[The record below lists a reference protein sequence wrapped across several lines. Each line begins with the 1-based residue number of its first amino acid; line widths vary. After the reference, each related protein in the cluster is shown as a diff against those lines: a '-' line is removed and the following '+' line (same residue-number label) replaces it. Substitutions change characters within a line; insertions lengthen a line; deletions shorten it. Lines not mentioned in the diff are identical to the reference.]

1 MEILTFNE
9 IIQFI
14 KKETEGV
21 DMEWKEDVI
30 LKPMENPII
39 LIDDLKKSLRIDTID
54 QNFTHYIL
62 KYNWGNF
69 CFLSYQFGYKD
80 ESSLNWL
87 IKRNLNYYDFKKL
100 KKAGL
105 IIIANGDPYTIV
117 LEYISGKIYAIDNDS
132 ETDYDKKMPIADN
145 FELLVRTM
153 GTGQYA
159 FWNNLQQDF
168 IKLINKIGKKE
179 GMNFWRSLVGYWDT
193 LV

>member
-62 KYNWGNF
+62 KYN
-69 CFLSYQFGYKD
+69 CIL
-80 ESSLNWL
+80 
-87 IKRNLNYYDFKKL
+87 
-100 KKAGL
+100 
-105 IIIANGDPYTIV
+105 
-117 LEYISGKIYAIDNDS
+117 
-132 ETDYDKKMPIADN
+132 
-145 FELLVRTM
+145 
-153 GTGQYA
+153 
-159 FWNNLQQDF
+159 
-168 IKLINKIGKKE
+168 
-179 GMNFWRSLVGYWDT
+179 
-193 LV
+193 

>member
-54 QNFTHYIL
+54 QNFTHNIL

-69 CFLSYQFGYKD
+69 CYLSYQFGYKD
-80 ESSLNWL
+80 ESSLNCL
-87 IKRNLNYYDFKKL
+87 IKRNLNYYDFK
-100 KKAGL
+100 
-105 IIIANGDPYTIV
+105 
-117 LEYISGKIYAIDNDS
+117 S
-132 ETDYDKKMPIADN
+132 
-145 FELLVRTM
+145 
-153 GTGQYA
+153 
-159 FWNNLQQDF
+159 
-168 IKLINKIGKKE
+168 
-179 GMNFWRSLVGYWDT
+179 
-193 LV
+193 